1 LSNITLLSIVFLL
14 SFFFVGHKD
23 LIKYLL
29 FFGIVTLP
37 ISFDYT
43 FLVLP
48 SENHVGWAD
57 GIMVTLSDLF
67 FLFLFI
73 AGKMKTPRE
82 TSHEMKALFIFP
94 ISLFLVAC
102 IFSVPGA
109 IWRRFSYF
117 EIVQFCKIVFL
128 YYYVPMTVLKNKE
141 DIRFVYLSLLAALFL
156 QSILAIVQF
165 YFQDY
170 YNFLHT
176 GSNVRLTWFG
186 NYIRSQGTVGQPN
199 GFAAF
204 IIPILLLNQMILSSE
219 KRRKFLYKNIWI
231 LGLIALVFSF
241 SRASWLAFIFSTFLL
256 LLAKKKGDRL
266 VANIFPLIA
275 LGGITLFFYDFWS
288 ARIMTS
294 DQGSLQDRWYL
305 MRIAFEIIRKNF
317 FFGVGINNYW
327 FAMNHYI
334 PQNYDWPFIY
344 MVHNVF
350 LLVFAE
356 TGIIGFIAIILLF
369 VVPII
374 KTLRFARTGNFGLS
388 EYSLWLSASFIAI
401 AINNFV
407 DLTWASSI
415 LNSLY
420 FFLLGLANV
429 ILNLGNRKYSES

>member
-1 LSNITLLSIVFLL
+1 
-14 SFFFVGHKD
+14 
-23 LIKYLL
+23 
-29 FFGIVTLP
+29 
-37 ISFDYT
+37 
-43 FLVLP
+43 
-48 SENHVGWAD
+48 
-57 GIMVTLSDLF
+57 
-67 FLFLFI
+67 
-73 AGKMKTPRE
+73 
-82 TSHEMKALFIFP
+82 
-94 ISLFLVAC
+94 
-102 IFSVPGA
+102 
-109 IWRRFSYF
+109 
-117 EIVQFCKIVFL
+117 
-128 YYYVPMTVLKNKE
+128 
-141 DIRFVYLSLLAALFL
+141 
-156 QSILAIVQF
+156 
-165 YFQDY
+165 
-170 YNFLHT
+170 
-176 GSNVRLTWFG
+176 
-186 NYIRSQGTVGQPN
+186 
-199 GFAAF
+199 
-204 IIPILLLNQMILSSE
+204 
-219 KRRKFLYKNIWI
+219 
-231 LGLIALVFSF
+231 
-241 SRASWLAFIFSTFLL
+241 
-256 LLAKKKGDRL
+256 
-266 VANIFPLIA
+266 
-275 LGGITLFFYDFWS
+275 
-288 ARIMTS
+288 MTS